1 MWLSSAV
8 FFVYT
13 GLEAAAGTWAYSLFT
28 EARGVSTMTAGMW
41 VGVYWGALTVGRL
54 LAGVVVHIV
63 PVPRLL
69 RLCLFHLALGTT
81 LLWLNPTSTLSFLG
95 LALMGLSCAPIFP
108 SLIATTP
115 ERLGATHTAPGVG
128 FQIVA
133 AVLGQSL
140 LPSLMGVL
148 ARHHGLEIVGPA
160 LLAMALGLLVLY
172 ELLTAVG
179 SRPLQEAQA
188 VAGRHGSA

>member
-28 EARGVSTMTAGMW
+28 EVRGVSTMTAGMW

-115 ERLGATHTAPGVG
+115 ERLGATHSAWCWVSNCCSSAWPV
-128 FQIVA
+128 IVA
-133 AVLGQSL
+133 EPDGRIGSSPWPRNSW
-140 LPSLMGVL
+140 PS
-148 ARHHGLEIVGPA
+148 
-160 LLAMALGLLVLY
+160 
-172 ELLTAVG
+172 TAGHG
-179 SRPLQEAQA
+179 SR
-188 VAGRHGSA
+188 VTGVV

>member
-1 MWLSSAV
+1 
-8 FFVYT
+8 
-13 GLEAAAGTWAYSLFT
+13 
-28 EARGVSTMTAGMW
+28 MTAGMW

-115 ERLGATHTAPGVG
+115 ERPRCDTQRL
-128 FQIVA
+128 
-133 AVLGQSL
+133 VLGFKL
-140 LPSLMGVL
+140 LQQCL
-148 ARHHGLEIVGPA
+148 ASHCCRA
-160 LLAMALGLLVLY
+160 
-172 ELLTAVG
+172 
-179 SRPLQEAQA
+179 
-188 VAGRHGSA
+188 